1 MSYFSINLK
10 KLRKAKRLSQ
20 SEFAKIFSL
29 TRATVGAYEEGRAE
43 PKLDKLI
50 EIANYFGLSVDQLIS
65 KKLSV
70 NEIFRYDQRL
80 GRSIN
85 SIPFV
90 PLSDKKAF
98 MEALRSGQDFAYK
111 YISIPGLIAD
121 IAIEVEDFSGLKNT
135 IVFGVNPVRATG
147 LKWRIG
153 ITARSYLIAYGEEN
167 FDGVLKFWNVCCLL
181 SKDIDNLVHTDAR
194 LQRIEAKLD
203 LLIKKEKL

>member
-20 SEFAKIFSL
+20 SEFARIFSL

-70 NEIFRYDQRL
+70 NEIFRYDQKL
-80 GRSIN
+80 ERSLN

-90 PLSDKKAF
+90 PLADKKTF
-98 MEALRSGQDFAYK
+98 IEAMKYGQSFDYK
-111 YISIPGLIAD
+111 HINIPGLLAD

-147 LKWRIG
+147 LKWKIG
-153 ITARSYLIAYGEEN
+153 VSGKSYIIVYDDEN

-203 LLIKKEKL
+203 LLIKKGKL